1 MARLAQAIGRTRV
14 AAIVA
19 GALLAFVLA
28 ERLPASGPEARDR
41 PALQEPAPAAGPA
54 QRGPQ
59 DSAYIERAQAGLVDR
74 VLADLQPSE
83 PGSRQIFFVGFAGFG
98 PQAVFKREV
107 VAVQQLFQERFGT
120 KGRSVALIN
129 HASTVSD
136 IPLASLPNLERVL
149 GHLGRIM
156 DPGRDTLFL
165 FLTSHGDRALL
176 AVEMQGLA
184 LQNLTPPSLKAML
197 DRSGIQNSVIVVS
210 ACHSGS
216 FIPALAGPTRLVIAA
231 AHADRTSFGCDDR
244 REWTYFGDA
253 FFNQALRQET
263 SFKRAF
269 HRAKQLIEQWE
280 SKEKLVP
287 SLPQMMGGEALSMV
301 D

>member
-1 MARLAQAIGRTRV
+1 M
-14 AAIVA
+14 
-19 GALLAFVLA
+19 
-28 ERLPASGPEARDR
+28 
-41 PALQEPAPAAGPA
+41 
-54 QRGPQ
+54 
-59 DSAYIERAQAGLVDR
+59 
-74 VLADLQPSE
+74 
-83 PGSRQIFFVGFAGFG
+83 GFAGFG

-149 GHLGRIM
+149 GHLGCIM

-165 FLTSHGDRALL
+165 TSHGDRA
-176 AVEMQGLA
+176 VGRGSRA
-184 LQNLTPPSLKAML
+184 LTRRTSRHPGRPCRTGPASEQRHRRVP
-197 DRSGIQNSVIVVS
+197 
-210 ACHSGS
+210 CHSGS

-244 REWTYFGDA
+244 REWTYFGEA